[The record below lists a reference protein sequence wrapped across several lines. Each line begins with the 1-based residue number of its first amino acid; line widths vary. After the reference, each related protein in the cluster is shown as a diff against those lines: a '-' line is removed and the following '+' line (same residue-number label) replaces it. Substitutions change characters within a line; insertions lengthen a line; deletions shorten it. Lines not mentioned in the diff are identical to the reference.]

1 MNTGYTLRREILVK
15 HYDCPEEIIDAILE
29 GRENK
34 KRALKER
41 YPNCS
46 EMFDDDI
53 LYMYSERSY
62 VPSISEIAINVGR
75 FVKELQTYNTVPNS
89 VSI

>member
-1 MNTGYTLRREILVK
+1 MCRREILVK
-15 HYDCPEEIIDAILE
+15 HFDCPEEIVDAILE

-34 KRALKER
+34 KRALKEK

-53 LYMYSERSY
+53 LYMYPERSC
-62 VPSISEIAINVGR
+62 VPSISEIATNVGR
-75 FVKELQTYNTVPNS
+75 FIKELQTYNIEPNR